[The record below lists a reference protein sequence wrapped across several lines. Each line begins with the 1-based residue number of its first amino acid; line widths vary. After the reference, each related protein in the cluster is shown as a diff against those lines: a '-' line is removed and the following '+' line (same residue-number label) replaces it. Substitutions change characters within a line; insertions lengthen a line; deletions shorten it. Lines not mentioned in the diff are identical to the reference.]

1 MYCITQHLWSKYC
14 AMFFGSKM
22 TPIPK
27 EISVHFSTTYLPRW
41 KYRIHLSNTCK
52 KIVLSILCWTST
64 TFLHTCISYFCQ
76 SIIFYWKSNDLRVVP
91 EKKKCFCFQQ
101 CRLLTTDLK
110 YQETWWLKIG
120 IEFWGRSSNSTVSIS
135 GNLPFCL
142 QWHHSKISY

>member
-14 AMFFGSKM
+14 ATFFGSKM

-27 EISVHFSTTYLPRW
+27 EISVHFSTTYRPRW
-41 KYRIHLSNTCK
+41 RYRIHLSNTCK

-91 EKKKCFCFQQ
+91 EKKSVFVFSNADY
-101 CRLLTTDLK
+101 LLLIWNIRKHDDLK
-110 YQETWWLKIG
+110 LELNFEVDHPIQ
-120 IEFWGRSSNSTVSIS
+120 
-135 GNLPFCL
+135 
-142 QWHHSKISY
+142 Q

>member
-14 AMFFGSKM
+14 ATFFGSKM

-91 EKKKCFCFQQ
+91 EKKSVFVFSNADY
-101 CRLLTTDLK
+101 LLLIWNIRKHDDLK
-110 YQETWWLKIG
+110 LELNFEVDHPIQ
-120 IEFWGRSSNSTVSIS
+120 
-135 GNLPFCL
+135 
-142 QWHHSKISY
+142 Q

>member
-14 AMFFGSKM
+14 ATFFGSKM

-41 KYRIHLSNTCK
+41 RYRIHLSIICK
-52 KIVLSILCWTST
+52 KCTMYFVVTST

-91 EKKKCFCFQQ
+91 EKKSVFVFSNADYLLKC
-101 CRLLTTDLK
+101 
-110 YQETWWLKIG
+110 QETWWLKIG

>member
-91 EKKKCFCFQQ
+91 EKKSVFVFSNADY
-101 CRLLTTDLK
+101 LLLIWNIRKHDDLK
-110 YQETWWLKIG
+110 LELNFEVDHPIQ
-120 IEFWGRSSNSTVSIS
+120 
-135 GNLPFCL
+135 
-142 QWHHSKISY
+142 Q